1 MSQRATEQESEITY
15 AQFKALANS
24 IPKSCLDGATGWL
37 GVLVQ

>member
-24 IPKSCLDGATGWL
+24 IPNLAWMARPDGL